1 MTKPCFPKLS
11 HQDSCVRHERQ
22 FMGFEAQVE
31 SAEGKLKP
39 VPMEKVCQLICRVA
53 EKLDMVRMFPSKGTD
68 ELLNLRVYRLN
79 IVKAMSHPTMG

>member
-1 MTKPCFPKLS
+1 MFSETIPSILLHALWLTGHRVWS
-11 HQDSCVRHERQ
+11 TG
-22 FMGFEAQVE
+22 GFGRMKAEAI
-31 SAEGKLKP
+31 
-39 VPMEKVCQLICRVA
+39 PMEKVCQLICRMA